1 MKLRSAIRRTIEA
14 QKEKFPN
21 EFIQV
26 KVDTEGAVLR
36 VSRRADGKWTNNTDI
51 IPLSEADMDLSN
63 SKVQEGSIEMDVAGS
78 QPPL

>member
-1 MKLRSAIRRTIEA
+1 M
-14 QKEKFPN
+14 
-21 EFIQV
+21 
-26 KVDTEGAVLR
+26 R